1 MGIFKSAKKL
11 VTGSESAKD
20 AFTDCEKL
28 YDEIDDYS
36 FMPFDMIMNT
46 CEAIDTL
53 LAQREDM
60 IALGLMKERVADI
73 DRDMTRA
80 RAALKD
86 LKKAHPEAHP
96 EETLNP
102 MVKCFGRC
110 GVGGFTTYPMQKLA
124 CFDTLTR
131 SIHKIIQDSLCSAVR
146 CSPCCCR
153 SILLTR
159 WASASQV

>member
-11 VTGSESAKD
+11 ATGSESAKD

-28 YDEIDDYS
+28 YDDIDEYA
-36 FMPFDMIMNT
+36 FMPFDMIIGT

-53 LAQREDM
+53 LAQREEM
-60 IALGLMKERVADI
+60 QTLGLMKERVADI

-80 RAALKD
+80 RTALKD
-86 LKKAHPEAHP
+86 LKKAHP

-124 CFDTLTR
+124 CFDTLTK
-131 SIHKIIQDSLCSAVR
+131 SIQKIIQANAEDIAR
-146 CSPCCCR
+146 K
-153 SILLTR
+153 T
-159 WASASQV
+159 Q

>member
-11 VTGSESAKD
+11 ATGSESAKD

-28 YDEIDDYS
+28 YDDIDEYA
-36 FMPFDMIMNT
+36 FMPFDMIIET

-53 LAQREDM
+53 LAQREEM
-60 IALGLMKERVADI
+60 QTLGLMKERVADI

-80 RAALKD
+80 RTALKD
-86 LKKAHPEAHP
+86 LKKAHP

-124 CFDTLTR
+124 CFDTLTK
-131 SIHKIIQDSLCSAVR
+131 SIQKIIQANAEDIAR
-146 CSPCCCR
+146 K
-153 SILLTR
+153 T
-159 WASASQV
+159 Q